1 VLYSTRC
8 NRGVDLPGDMC
19 KSIVFTKYPFP
30 GMKNVFWRILQKKD
44 SEGFMEFYFDK
55 AKREFIQRI
64 YRGLRSHD
72 DLVNLLSPDS
82 KVLNSGI

>member
-1 VLYSTRC
+1 
-8 NRGVDLPGDMC
+8 
-19 KSIVFTKYPFP
+19 
-30 GMKNVFWRILQKKD
+30 
-44 SEGFMEFYFDK
+44 MEFYFDK